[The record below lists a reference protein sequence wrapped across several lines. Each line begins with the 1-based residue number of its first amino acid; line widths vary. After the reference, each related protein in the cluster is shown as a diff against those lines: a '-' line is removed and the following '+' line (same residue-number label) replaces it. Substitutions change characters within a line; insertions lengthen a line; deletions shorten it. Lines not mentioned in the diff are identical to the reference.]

1 MAGMAGITITI
12 TMLRLVGSLVG
23 ALFIVLG
30 LYALVH
36 DALVLVHVAQPVGDG
51 PFGIV
56 GGPIFML
63 IGALIIWRLWPILRN
78 SN

>member
-1 MAGMAGITITI
+1 MAGIITL
-12 TMLRLVGSLVG
+12 LRLVGSLVG
-23 ALFIVLG
+23 ALFFVLG
-30 LYALVH
+30 LYALVD
-36 DALVLVHVAQPVGDG
+36 DALVFVHVARPVGDG

-56 GGPIFML
+56 VGPVFML